1 MDGGVNDE
9 QVSQLVEIT
18 QCSTQEAEFLLGAS
32 GGDLALAIELYK
44 GKIILVKSV
53 IARSID
59 ETLRDSL

>member
-9 QVSQLVEIT
+9 QVAQLVEIT
-18 QCSTQEAEFLLGAS
+18 QCSIQEAEFLLGAS